1 MLRKRLAKAEA
12 KINELV
18 ENVIALNYTRDDAE
32 KMIACGLNGHTPV
45 LISPPQA
52 GSLWRERRHAFK
64 CLDCGLRYE
73 RILTVAKEKA
83 ITELYDSKETDNVGT

>member
-18 ENVIALNYTRDDAE
+18 ENVIALNYTRDDAK
-32 KMIACGLNGHTPV
+32 KMIACGLNRHTFV

-52 GSLWRERRHAFK
+52 GSLWRERRHAFR
-64 CLDCGLRYE
+64 CLDCELRYE
-73 RILTVAKEKA
+73 RILTTTEKKA
-83 ITELYDSKETDNVGT
+83 VNELYDSKETDNAAT